1 MNPSPNH
8 VRRISAIKWSTAV
21 AVVGVAVIAAIVSYN
36 HAYALVTAYGE
47 GGWTARLVPLTV
59 DGLIYASSMVLLHS
73 ARQGT
78 SVPRLARWLLALGI
92 AATLAAN
99 ATHGLDRGPIGAI
112 VAAWPAVALVGT
124 YELLMTIV
132 RSGAH
137 VPEPVPGAEYVPEND
152 PLEVQAA
159 DAFAEDVSAGRVP
172 TVRAIRMR
180 LRVGQPRAQR
190 VRTYLSTLISA
201 QEGDPA

>member
-1 MNPSPNH
+1 MNPSSF
-8 VRRISAIKWSTAV
+8 SAIKWSTAI
-21 AVVGVAVIAAIVSYN
+21 AVLGVAIIAAIVSYN

-78 SVPRLARWLLALGI
+78 PAPPLARWLLALGI
-92 AATLAAN
+92 TATLAAN
-99 ATHGLDRGPIGAI
+99 ATHGLDRGPVGAI
-112 VAAWPAVALVGT
+112 VAAWPAVALVGS

-132 RSGAH
+132 RSSAR
-137 VPEPVPGAEYVPEND
+137 VPDPVPATEPVPETD

-159 DAFAEDVSAGRVP
+159 DAFAADVSAGHLP

-190 VRTYLSTLISA
+190 LQTYLSTLITTPD
-201 QEGDPA
+201 GGPA